1 MPTEY
6 SWVPASRTSRLM
18 SFSLYRLWLSPPSD
32 MMSNAR
38 LAFCAVLISLR
49 PRYIA
54 SRSAVRP
61 FTDEESRRLCRSS
74 TVLVK
79 VRTSSARSLKLT
91 RKNSSCG
98 LAVVKN
104 CEAASLALPN
114 FVDHAAAE
122 IEDDADGNGDIFGR
136 EIPDLLLDV
145 VFENTEVFGLK
156 ACNPAVMRVID
167 GNVDKRQVHID
178 WTDLSLM
185 TRPGESCFT
194 SSRTTDWGPRV
205 RRKSKYRWQ
214 RAKKK

>member
-122 IEDDADGNGDIFGR
+122 IEDDADGNGDIFGTATYTRYRLR
-136 EIPDLLLDV
+136 EKYLISCSTLFSKTRKFSGSRPVTRRLYGSL
-145 VFENTEVFGLK
+145 TETLTSAK
-156 ACNPAVMRVID
+156 STSI
-167 GNVDKRQVHID
+167 

-194 SSRTTDWGPRV
+194 SSRTGTT
-205 RRKSKYRWQ
+205 SA
-214 RAKKK
+214 AKKK